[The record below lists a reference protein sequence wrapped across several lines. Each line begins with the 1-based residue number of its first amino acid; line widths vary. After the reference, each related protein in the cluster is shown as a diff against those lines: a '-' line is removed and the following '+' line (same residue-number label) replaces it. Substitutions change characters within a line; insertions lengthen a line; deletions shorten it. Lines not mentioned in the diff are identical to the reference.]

1 MIPAPIP
8 AQEGLRL
15 AAVRAAVCAYA
26 PREER
31 FDRITRTA
39 KRLLQVPIAL
49 ITIVEEDEQWFRS
62 VQGLDEP
69 HTPRDISFCGHV
81 VASGKPLVIRDT
93 WTDNAFADNPL
104 VLGKPGIRSY
114 VGLPL
119 EIAPGIFAGSLCA
132 IDTMP
137 RTYDEEELAALQDLA
152 RMAESELRSVA
163 VASLQKSLLMR
174 LDLAQ
179 RRQALD
185 PVTGCWT
192 IRGFRELLGLAVE
205 QAHADNTQMALC
217 LLRVNTDA
225 AALKLPHG
233 DSGRT
238 LMLGWL
244 AQLLR
249 GRLPPEGALAR
260 LGDTD
265 FCALLSAPTA
275 LALERVLSP
284 VVQPELSALLAHGQ
298 SFQARVDS
306 HVVHLD
312 DLGGA
317 ATGNTMWARILAAL
331 QPGKKWA

>member
-1 MIPAPIP
+1 MIAAPIP
-8 AQEGLRL
+8 ANEPMRL
-15 AAVRAAVCAYA
+15 EAVRAAVCAYA

-49 ITIVEEDEQWFRS
+49 ISIVEEGEQWFRS

-81 VASGKPLVIRDT
+81 VASGQPLVIQDT
-93 WTDNAFADNPL
+93 WTDHAFADNPL

-119 EIAPGIFAGSLCA
+119 EIAPGIYAGSLCA

-137 RTYDEEELAALQDLA
+137 RTYDDDELLALQDLA
-152 RMAESELRSVA
+152 RMAETELRSVA
-163 VASLQKSLLMR
+163 AASLQKSLLMR

-192 IRGFRELLGLAVE
+192 IRGFRELLNLAVE
-205 QAHADNTQMALC
+205 QAHNDNTDMALC
-217 LLRVNTDA
+217 LLRVETEA
-225 AALKLPHG
+225 SAIRLPHG
-233 DSGRT
+233 DGSRT
-238 LMLGWL
+238 LVLGWL

-275 LALERVLSP
+275 LALERVLEP
-284 VVQPELSALLAHGQ
+284 VVQPQLCATLGDGQ
-298 SFQARVDS
+298 VFEGRVRS
-306 HVVHLD
+306 HVVRLE
-312 DLGGA
+312 DLGPE
-317 ATGNTMWARILAAL
+317 ATANKAWARVLGAL
-331 QPGKKWA
+331 QPGKS